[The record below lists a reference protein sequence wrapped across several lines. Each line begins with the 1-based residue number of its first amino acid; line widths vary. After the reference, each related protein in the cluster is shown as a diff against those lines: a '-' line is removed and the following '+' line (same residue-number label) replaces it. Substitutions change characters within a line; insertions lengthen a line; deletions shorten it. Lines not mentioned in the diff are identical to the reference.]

1 MKKLLLASLFLA
13 LAFSTSAQTNNF
25 YFDFG
30 RHDNTNGHATANPDA
45 NGNYWNN
52 IGTVTNGFSLPN
64 LINSIN
70 ITSSYSLVVSG
81 AGFDFNGILNGGLRT
96 PFASQF
102 SGNEDFAINTVTEDY
117 FFTTLASNGPSVEFS
132 GLNSL
137 KKYRFKIFGC
147 RNTNSL
153 RTSQY
158 TLQGAGSAVTGT
170 LNTSSVAGLG
180 GIVYISSTVTY
191 PTTLNIDYKL
201 ASETGFT
208 QAVTFY
214 GNNSS
219 AYYSDYVL
227 PDANNKIKLSLTVV
241 TGGFAYINAIKM
253 EEYDVSTNNITPS
266 DNVNIKINK
275 AQGKVL
281 IDGTCSKV
289 DIYTVFGVIVLTYNN
304 MSDSEIDIT
313 KLNKGIYVLVID
325 GKNRFKFSY

>member
-1 MKKLLLASLFLA
+1 MKKLLLASLFLV
-13 LAFSTSAQTNNF
+13 LVVSISAQTNIF

-30 RHDNTNGHATANPDA
+30 RHDNTNGHATTNPDT

-52 IGTVTNGFSLPN
+52 VGTVTSGYSLPN

-70 ITSSYSLVVSG
+70 TTSAYSLAVTG

-96 PFASQF
+96 PYASQF
-102 SGNEDFAINTVTEDY
+102 SGNEDFTISSVTEDY
-117 FFTTLASNGPSVEFS
+117 FFTTLTSNGPSVEFS

-170 LNTSSVAGLG
+170 LNTSSVTGLG
-180 GIVYISSTVTY
+180 GPVYISSTVTY
-191 PTTLNIDYKL
+191 PATFNIDYKL
-201 ASETGFT
+201 ASEIGFT

-219 AYYSDYVL
+219 VYYSDYVL

-266 DNVNIKINK
+266 ENVNFKINK
-275 AQGKVL
+275 TQGKVM

-289 DIYTVFGVIVLTYNN
+289 DIYDVSGVRVVTYNKMN
-304 MSDSEIDIT
+304 DSEIDIS

>member
-1 MKKLLLASLFLA
+1 MKKNLLTLLFLTTA
-13 LAFSTSAQTNNF
+13 LSFYAQTAIF

-30 RHDNTNGHATANPDA
+30 RHDNTNGHATINPDA

-52 IGTVTNGFSLPN
+52 VGTVTNGYTLPN
-64 LINSIN
+64 LISSTNSAS
-70 ITSSYSLVVSG
+70 TYSLGVTAS
-81 AGFDFNGILNGGLRT
+81 GFDFNGILNGGLRT
-96 PFASQF
+96 PYATQFA
-102 SGNEDFAINTVTEDY
+102 GNEDFAISTVTEDY
-117 FFTTLASNGPSVEFS
+117 FFTTLTSNGPSIEFA

-158 TLQGAGSAVTGT
+158 TLQGAGNAVTGT

-180 GIVYISSTVTY
+180 GTVYISSTVTY

-219 AYYSDYVL
+219 VYYSDYVL

-253 EEYDVSTNNITPS
+253 EEYDVSTKLPS
-266 DNVNIKINK
+266 STKMSGISVDKV
-275 AQGKVL
+275 QGKVF
-281 IDGTCSKV
+281 IQGNCTSA
-289 DIYTVFGVIVLTYNN
+289 DIYTLSGVKVLTKRI
-304 MSDSEIDIT
+304 SGDTGIDISS
-313 KLNKGIYVLVID
+313 LAKGVYVLVLD
-325 GKNRFKFSY
+325 NTKRFKISY